1 MTKHRGDGL
10 RLSIQILQLRP
21 STKDPSTNVIWWTS
35 PRILAPSIRDLFSQ
49 TDLFLAG
56 IPEAERFNLFYTVHE
71 SDDAFVAP
79 RSFQKT
85 NTLIFDI
92 DNIIQGR
99 EADYIDV
106 THRVLRIPPGEQVA
120 WVASGNGLHAIICL
134 DDYVTDPQYFKQ
146 HREQYRKIIDDLTE
160 ALEEQRLSYVDDTT
174 GITIGKPDPSVFDAA
189 RVLRMPGTINK
200 KEGRPDTQCRLLT
213 GAMSPIAWDWEKISG
228 IPDCETSGAD
238 TRLDVSAEFEEV
250 FGVPDTAAVQ
260 VGCEFLKHCHKDQ
273 ETLPE
278 PEWYMMLNLVGRL
291 ENGAALVHEYSKDYK
306 GYSAVNTN
314 KKLQQAL
321 TKSRAYKCSTVNS
334 AWGKCHTCKYF
345 NKIATPLL
353 IVGPDHIK
361 TAATGFHTVVP
372 KTSGGVSRTPN
383 YEDLR
388 RYFQQKFRYI
398 TLHGAEQV
406 NVWKGTH
413 WEPTYKTYLHGFAEQ
428 YFETSKPKSNM
439 CTEFEK
445 LVKRTNLKDTDWLV
459 KSSERK
465 INFKN
470 GTLDLATDQ
479 FTEHRP
485 EYGMTSV
492 LPYDYDSAAICP
504 KFERF
509 LLDVTGQNHEDC
521 DLLLEYM
528 GYCFSGDDYWRHN
541 VLFLLGEGRNGK
553 SLFVKVMQACVG
565 DDYYSAV
572 NLSDLQDEQQRALLV
587 GKLFNISE
595 ETPEESMLGAGSILN
610 ALSSGAMMTTKV
622 VFEKPLNV
630 KNKAKMII
638 ISNFMPKIRNI
649 GRAALDRL
657 LMVKFDQEFTEKNGK
672 QDPFLFEKLL
682 PELPGIMNLAIAGYK
697 RLKAR
702 GQFIRSKKSEDQTH
716 QLLEDNDTVLGF
728 FNECLKVEEFEEND
742 FSGEFQ
748 AVIYRAYKNWCLEN
762 GYKSNGANK
771 FWSRIRE
778 RYIFDTKKRITQQ
791 KSDNQ
796 KRKIRGVYLLGEE
809 RPLVLDY
816 SNNKRS
822 YV

>member
-1 MTKHRGDGL
+1 M
-10 RLSIQILQLRP
+10 SIQILQLRP
-21 STKDPSTNVIWWTS
+21 SAKDPTTNVIWWTS

-71 SDDAFVAP
+71 SNDESPAP
-79 RSFQKT
+79 RSFQRT
-85 NTLIFDI
+85 NTLVFSIEDI
-92 DNIIQGR
+92 LSGR

-106 THRVLRIPPGEQVA
+106 THRVLRVPPGEQIA
-120 WVASGNGLHAIICL
+120 WVSSGDGLQALICL
-134 DDYVTDPQYFKQ
+134 DDYVSTTKFFKEHLVQYQ
-146 HREQYRKIIDDLTE
+146 KICDDLKSE
-160 ALEEQRLSYVDDTT
+160 LKASNLEGNVNPE
-174 GITIGKPDPSVFDAA
+174 VFNSAW
-189 RVLRMPGTINK
+189 VLPMPGTTIK
-200 KEGRPDTQCRLLT
+200 DEGEIAYPVTLIT
-213 GAMSPIAWDWEKISG
+213 GAMSPIAWDWEKVSG
-228 IPDCETSGAD
+228 IPDCDTSGAIKSD
-238 TRLDVSAEFEEV
+238 HVSDEYEALR
-250 FGVPDTAAVQ
+250 GVPDTVAVLN
-260 VGCEFLKHCHKDQ
+260 GCEFLKYYKANANELIFTQ
-273 ETLPE
+273 WL
-278 PEWYMMLNLVGRL
+278 MVLNLVGKL
-291 ENGAALVHEYSKDYK
+291 EGGDKLIHEYSF
-306 GYSAVNTN
+306 GYSGYTPQEANN
-314 KKLQQAL
+314 QLQ
-321 TKSRAYKCSTVNS
+321 KISVKGAYKCSAINQS
-334 AWGKCHTCKYF
+334 WGKCHTCKYF
-345 NKIATPLL
+345 NKTVTPLQ
-353 IVGPDHIK
+353 IVSSDFIK
-361 TAATGFHTVVP
+361 TASTGFHTEVR
-372 KTSGGVSRTPN
+372 KESGGISRVPN

-388 RYFQQKFRYI
+388 RYFQQQFRYI

-428 YFETSKPKSNM
+428 NFITTKPKSNM

-492 LPYDYDSAAICP
+492 LPYDYDSEAICP

-509 LLDVTGQNHEDC
+509 LLDVTGQNHQDC

-638 ISNFMPKIRNI
+638 ISNFMLKIRNI

-657 LMVKFDQEFTEKNGK
+657 LIVKFDQEFTEKNGK

-728 FNECLKVEEFEEND
+728 FNECLKVEEFDEND

-748 AVIYRAYKNWCLEN
+748 SIIYRAYKTWCLEN

-771 FWSRIRE
+771 FWTRMRE
-778 RYIFDTKKRITQQ
+778 RYILDTKKRIIQQ

-809 RPLVLDY
+809 KPLVLDY